1 MLSAKFRLVLERS
14 CQYLFLTDLFR
25 GIWVSVISMC
35 REKLTINFPHE
46 KVTISPRMRGEH
58 CLRRYASGE
67 ERCARFS
74 PLNFRCIAC
83 RLCEAICPAQVINI
97 EAVRLMECLHS

>member
-35 REKLTINFPHE
+35 REKLTINFPHA
-46 KVTISPRMRGEH
+46 KVTMSPRMRGEH

-67 ERCARFS
+67 ERCARFG
-74 PLNFRCIAC
+74 PLNSRCIAC

>member
-1 MLSAKFRLVLERS
+1 MLERS

-67 ERCARFS
+67 ERCARFG
-74 PLNFRCIAC
+74 PLNSRCIAC

>member
-25 GIWVSVISMC
+25 GSGVSVISMC

-67 ERCARFS
+67 ERCARFG
-74 PLNFRCIAC
+74 PLNSRCIAC

>member
-1 MLSAKFRLVLERS
+1 M
-14 CQYLFLTDLFR
+14 FR
-25 GIWVSVISMC
+25 GLWASVISMC
-35 REKLTINFPHE
+35 REKLTVNFPHE

-67 ERCARFS
+67 ERYRVALFLDC
-74 PLNFRCIAC
+74 RCIAC

-97 EAVRLMECLHS
+97 ESVSSTLFF

>member
-1 MLSAKFRLVLERS
+1 MLSAKSRLVLERS

-25 GIWVSVISMC
+25 GLWVSVISMC

-67 ERCARFS
+67 ERCARFG
-74 PLNFRCIAC
+74 PLNSRCIAC

>member
-1 MLSAKFRLVLERS
+1 MLYAKFRLVLERS

-67 ERCARFS
+67 ERCARFG
-74 PLNFRCIAC
+74 PLNPRCIAC

>member
-67 ERCARFS
+67 ERCARFG
-74 PLNFRCIAC
+74 PLNSRCIAC

-97 EAVRLMECLHS
+97 EAVRLMACLHS

>member
-67 ERCARFS
+67 ERCARFG